1 MTRPR
6 LALGLSGGGDST
18 ALLLALR
25 AAYPDVDQV
34 ALIVDHRLRPHSAK
48 EAEAAACAAEAAGA
62 RARILTWDAP
72 QPGQARARAARHRLL
87 AAAARAEGASVL
99 CLGHTFE
106 DRVETLRMRA
116 ARTGPEIRMAGPGRF
131 DPSPVWPEGRELII
145 ARPLLALKRATLR
158 RYLKALGAHWIE
170 DPSNEDPAYE
180 RVRLRRAPLSPGGAL
195 ALVRRSDA
203 AAARRVRLHRQ
214 ALALIEAAARPL
226 SWGGAALDAPM
237 FAKASPPV
245 ALKAL
250 ETLALAASGAQTPPA
265 GDGLARLLAALA
277 AGRAASCGGAHL
289 TREAIMG
296 RDAGAAGRADG
307 APAAPALTLSPGET
321 GVFDGRWR
329 ITARRAATVR
339 AFGARAGCA
348 AASAPPALRPA
359 LAAVEPAD
367 DGRAPAILGPET
379 PAGLEPALLWR
390 DRIDARLLPPEPPT
404 WFDGAK
410 VAAQVRAALAKPA
423 RRPNMTVEH
432 GPPSIGEGPGDG
444 RRKEDDT

>member
-25 AAYPDVDQV
+25 AAYPDVELV
-34 ALIVDHRLRPHSAK
+34 ALIVDHRLRPHSAR
-48 EAEAAACAAEAAGA
+48 EAEAAACAADAAGA
-62 RARILTWDAP
+62 RPRILTWDAP
-72 QPGQARARAARHRLL
+72 RPGQARARAARHRLL
-87 AAAARAEGASVL
+87 AGAARAEGASVL
-99 CLGHTFE
+99 CLGHTVE

-116 ARTGPEIRMAGPGRF
+116 ARPGPESRMAGPGRL
-131 DPSPVWPEGRELII
+131 DPAPVWPEGRKLII

-158 RYLKALGAHWIE
+158 RYLELSGADWVE
-170 DPSNEDPAYE
+170 DPSNEDRAFE
-180 RVRLRRAPLSPGGAL
+180 RIRLRGSPLSPGEAQ

-203 AAARRVRLHRQ
+203 AAARRARLHRR

-226 SWGGAALDAPM
+226 SWGGAALDATM
-237 FAKASPPV
+237 FADADVPI

-250 ETLALAASGAQTPPA
+250 ETLALATSGARTPPH
-265 GDGLARLLAALA
+265 GDALARLLAALT

-289 TREAIMG
+289 TREALLG

-307 APAAPALTLSPGET
+307 APAAPALELSPGET

-339 AFGARAGCA
+339 AFGARAGGTSA
-348 AASAPPALRPA
+348 AAPPALRPA
-359 LAAVEPAD
+359 LAVAD
-367 DGRAPAILGPET
+367 AGEAPAILGLDT
-379 PAGLEPALLWR
+379 PAGVEAASLWR

-423 RRPNMTVEH
+423 RRPNMDTEH
-432 GPPSIGEGPGDG
+432 GPSPTGAGPGDG
-444 RRKEDDT
+444 RRKEDD